1 MARVLCRP
9 MLLPTL
15 FKLTVPHPLIS
26 MGRPFFQP
34 RQINWN
40 VKANICCGVGENGNK
55 HTPKNHDAQN
65 KKATLGSGLYL
76 VATPIGNLEDIT
88 LRALRVLESADLI
101 LCEDTRHSG
110 KLLQHYSIN
119 TPLMSYHKFNESLR
133 EATILQRLQQGQI
146 IALISD
152 AGTPGISDP
161 GAEIVKVCIEKKIC
175 VFPIPGPCSI
185 ITALTAS
192 GLSTSE
198 FAFVGFLSSHNSTR
212 KAKLMAAAKES
223 RTQVFFVPPHKLNYI
238 LEESISTFGEARQ
251 CVIARELTK
260 LHEEF
265 WKGTLAEAKVEFA
278 QRNPKGEIT
287 LLIQGFEDQSAES
300 PAETEL
306 ESQLEDLFSNGHR
319 LSEAVKIVAERM
331 SVKRRIVYAL
341 ALRMR
346 GSGHKSEE
354 MNINID
360 DAHLKN

>member
-1 MARVLCRP
+1 MARVLCSRR
-9 MLLPTL
+9 LIPTL
-15 FKLTVPHPLIS
+15 FKLTVSYPLIT
-26 MGRPFFQP
+26 MGRPVFLP
-34 RQINWN
+34 RQIRWN
-40 VKANICCGVGENGNK
+40 VKANICCGVAGNGNK
-55 HTPKNHDAQN
+55 QTPQNHDAQD

-88 LRALRVLESADLI
+88 LRALRVLKSADLI

-133 EATILQRLQQGQI
+133 EATIVQRLQQGHI

-161 GAEIVKVCIEKKIC
+161 GAEIVKVCIEKKIRI
-175 VFPIPGPCSI
+175 FPIPGPCSI

-198 FAFVGFLSSHNSTR
+198 FSFVGFLPTHNSTR
-212 KAKLMAAAKES
+212 KAKLMAAAKELA
-223 RTQVFFVPPHKLNYI
+223 TQVFFVPPHKLNYI

-265 WKGTLAEAKVEFA
+265 WKGTLAEAKGEFA

-287 LLIQGFEDQSAES
+287 LLIQGSEDQSVES
-300 PAETEL
+300 PEETEL
-306 ESQLEDLFSNGHR
+306 ESQLQDLFSNGHR
-319 LSEAVKIVAERM
+319 LSEAVKLVSERIQD
-331 SVKRRIVYAL
+331 KKQ
-341 ALRMR
+341 
-346 GSGHKSEE
+346 GSSK
-354 MNINID
+354 
-360 DAHLKN
+360 